1 MMAHDASPSP
11 APDRRA
17 LALILLLAAP
27 TAWATDPDELF
38 FKGTA
43 DVNEGEL
50 NFLTAPPDRPVHH
63 HHNRITILDSSLE
76 DGWVRLDQCHR
87 NLDAVPSAEIT
98 YRPGRVRNL
107 RVTRAVHIE
116 SAWAEAHS
124 VQLRNV
130 QRGAELC
137 VEAETQAL
145 SVNGE
150 FSYNL
155 SNGPYMRRFLDGF
168 YPMRVS
174 MTVRLDTDKL
184 RFVESIP
191 AEQPGFRLERRNNEI
206 GYDALF
212 EGILYTVL
220 RFDRVQP

>member
-1 MMAHDASPSP
+1 MAHDVSPSP
-11 APDRRA
+11 VPDRLAWA
-17 LALILLLAAP
+17 LTLLLVATAAWS
-27 TAWATDPDELF
+27 ADPDDLY

-50 NFLTAPPDRPVHH
+50 HFLTAPPDKPVHH
-63 HHNRITILDSSLE
+63 HLNRITILNSSLE

-87 NLDAVPSAEIT
+87 NLDAVPSAEVT

-107 RVTRAVHIE
+107 RITRAVHID
-116 SAWAEAHS
+116 SAWAEEHS

-137 VEAETQAL
+137 VQAETLAL
-145 SVNGE
+145 MRNGE
-150 FSYNL
+150 SGYSLN
-155 SNGPYMRRFLDGF
+155 NGPYMRRFLDGF

-174 MTVRLDTDKL
+174 MTVRLNTDRL
-184 RFVESIP
+184 RFVASTP
-191 AEQPGFRLERRNNEI
+191 ADQPGFVLRQQGNEV

-212 EGILYTVL
+212 EGILTTVL
-220 RFDRVQP
+220 RFDRIEP

>member
-1 MMAHDASPSP
+1 MAA
-11 APDRRA
+11 
-17 LALILLLAAP
+17 
-27 TAWATDPDELF
+27 TTVWATDPDELF

-43 DVNEGEL
+43 DVNEGQL
-50 NFLTAPPDRPVHH
+50 HFLTAPPDRPVHH

-76 DGWVRLDQCHR
+76 DGWVRLDQCHT
-87 NLDAVPSAEIT
+87 NLDAVPSAEVT

-116 SAWAEAHS
+116 DAWVEAHS

-130 QRGAELC
+130 QHGAELC

-150 FSYNL
+150 SSYSL

-184 RFVESIP
+184 HFVESIP
-191 AEQPGFRLERRNNEI
+191 AEQPGFRLEQRDKEI

>member
-1 MMAHDASPSP
+1 M
-11 APDRRA
+11 
-17 LALILLLAAP
+17 LLLLLVS
-27 TAWATDPDELF
+27 TATWASDPDELF

-50 NFLTAPPDRPVHH
+50 RFLTTPPDRPVHYH
-63 HHNRITILDSSLE
+63 QNRITILDSSLE

-87 NLDAVPSAEIT
+87 NLDAVPNAEVT

-107 RVTRAVHIE
+107 RVTHAKHIDGG
-116 SAWAEAHS
+116 AWAEAHS
-124 VQLRNV
+124 VQLRDV

-137 VEAETQAL
+137 VQAETMAL
-145 SVNGE
+145 SRNGE
-150 FSYNL
+150 GGYNL

-174 MTVRLDTDKL
+174 MTVTLATDKL
-184 RFVESIP
+184 RFVDSTP
-191 AEQPGFRLERRNNEI
+191 VDQPGFTLRRQGNEV
-206 GYDALF
+206 GYDPVF
-212 EGILYTVL
+212 EGSLTTVL

>member
-1 MMAHDASPSP
+1 MAHDASPSQGP
-11 APDRRA
+11 ER
-17 LALILLLAAP
+17 I
-27 TAWATDPDELF
+27 AWALSLFLVATAAWSSDPDELF

-50 NFLTAPPDRPVHH
+50 HFLTTPPDRPVHH
-63 HHNRITILDSSLE
+63 HQNRITILDSSLE
-76 DGWVRLDQCHR
+76 DGWVRLDQCHKH
-87 NLDAVPSAEIT
+87 LDAVPSAEVI
-98 YRPGRVRNL
+98 YRSGRVRNL
-107 RVTRAVHIE
+107 RVTRAVNIDG
-116 SAWAEAHS
+116 AWAEEHS

-145 SVNGE
+145 SRNGE
-150 FSYNL
+150 SSYSL

-184 RFVESIP
+184 RFVEAIP
-191 AEQPGFRLERRNNEI
+191 EHQPGFTLRHQANEV
-206 GYDALF
+206 GYDAVF
-212 EGILYTVL
+212 EGILTTVL